1 MLLLVL
7 AAAPLLLTGCVPE
20 AGVGKG
26 TAKSPQATAPALKP
40 SAPATPANAQ
50 ATSPVTA
57 ATPQI
62 QAVIDAVEVAY
73 QSGVANY
80 HAGKLQTAKA
90 DFDRAVDLML
100 SSNFDLRNDLSA
112 LAQKVSRPWII
123 HAVKSVDEIAGLLR
137 RNIQKT
143 IALDG
148 LLMELRGAL

>member
-7 AAAPLLLTGCVPE
+7 AASPLLLTGCVPE
-20 AGVGKG
+20 AGVGKA
-26 TAKSPQATAPALKP
+26 TAKSPQATGPALKP
-40 SAPATPANAQ
+40 SAPATPAHAQ
-50 ATSPVTA
+50 ATSPVVP

-100 SSNFDLRNDLSA
+100 TSNFDLRN
-112 LAQKVSRPWII
+112 
-123 HAVKSVDEIAGLLR
+123 
-137 RNIQKT
+137 
-143 IALDG
+143 
-148 LLMELRGAL
+148 